1 MLTALHRSLA
11 AKRDAIQKNEEKG
24 FTLIEL
30 LVVVLI
36 IGILAAIAVPV
47 YLGIQDNAQKS
58 AVTADLGNVKTAI
71 VAYNTQN
78 NGSYPATI
86 GALTTIQVDG
96 ANYTTP
102 PAWVGGT
109 AGTNAGWCVVAT
121 AKNGKFFAVS
131 DSTAPKEFT
140 AAPTTIA
147 GCKA

>member
-58 AVTADLGNVKTAI
+58 AVTADLGNIKTAI

-78 NGSYPATI
+78 NGAYPSAVS
-86 GALTTIQVDG
+86 GLTTIQVDG
-96 ANYTTP
+96 ANYTTA
-102 PAWVGGT
+102 PAWVGT
-109 AGTNAGWCVVAT
+109 ASNAGWCVVAT

-131 DSTAPKEFT
+131 DSTAPKEF
-140 AAPTTIA
+140 ASVPTTIA